1 MCSIFLV
8 LNSKAKNTLILTFS
22 QQNFQLTTTLLNF
35 LTKTRHR
42 LNPLIISIQHL
53 LNNYSFIE
61 INRIKKQ
68 TIFQLFLERLLFVLK
83 DLASLFLL
91 AELNAEEEVV
101 HV

>member
-35 LTKTRHR
+35 LTKTRQR

-68 TIFQLFLERLLFVLK
+68 TIFQLFLKRLLFDLK